1 MSTTAPVRRSAALR
15 RGPAR
20 PRASALRRRQ
30 QRWGLALAAPVALL
44 VITFSLVPTL
54 QGLWYSFTDWDG
66 RTASWVGL
74 DNYAKG
80 LLGNPEFLRILG
92 NNLAIVVSVPFGV
105 AGALVIAFLL
115 AQGTRGSN
123 LFRSIYFMP
132 VALSW
137 VVIGI
142 TWSYLLSD
150 RGPIN
155 AGLRAVGLGTLAQ
168 DWLGQVSTS
177 LLALILVF
185 NWSYLGINVV
195 LLYTG
200 MVSLDPSVMEAARL
214 DGASGVRLIRH
225 IVLPHVR
232 RYLELATILTMSAAI
247 TQIFGLIYT
256 MTNGGPGV
264 STTTLEFQ
272 LYTTSFKYGR
282 FAQGAALGVVLFLF
296 TLMLTLVRIRSGV
309 RRDDDD

>member
-1 MSTTAPVRRSAALR
+1 MSATATARGPAAIG

-20 PRASALRRRQ
+20 QRTSALRRSQ
-30 QRWGLALAAPVALL
+30 QRWGLLLAAPAALL
-44 VITFSLVPTL
+44 VLTFSLFPTL
-54 QGLWYSFTDWDG
+54 QGVWYSFTDWDG
-66 RTASWVGL
+66 RSAQWVGL

-80 LLGNPEFLRILG
+80 LLGNPEFVRILL
-92 NNLAIVVSVPFGV
+92 NNLAIVASVPIGV

-123 LFRSIYFMP
+123 LFRSIYFLP

-142 TWSYLLSD
+142 TWSSLLSD

-155 AGLRAVGLGTLAQ
+155 DVLRTVGLGALAQ

-185 NWSYLGINVV
+185 TWSYLGINVV

-214 DGASGVRLIRH
+214 DGAAGVRLVRH
-225 IVLPHVR
+225 IVVPHVR
-232 RYLELATILTMSAAI
+232 RYVELATILTMSAAI

-272 LYTTSFKYGR
+272 LYTTAFKYGR

-309 RRDDDD
+309 RRDDDE

>member
-1 MSTTAPVRRSAALR
+1 MSATATARGPAAIS

-20 PRASALRRRQ
+20 PRTSALRRSQ
-30 QRWGLALAAPVALL
+30 QRWGLMLAAPAALL
-44 VITFSLVPTL
+44 VLTFSLFPTL
-54 QGLWYSFTDWDG
+54 QGVWYSFTDWDG
-66 RTASWVGL
+66 RSAQWVGL

-80 LLGNPEFLRILG
+80 LLGNPEFVRILL
-92 NNLAIVVSVPFGV
+92 NNLAIVASVPIGV

-123 LFRSIYFMP
+123 LFRSIYFLP

-155 AGLRAVGLGTLAQ
+155 GVLRTVGLGALAQ

-214 DGASGVRLIRH
+214 DGASGVRLVRH
-225 IVLPHVR
+225 IVVPHVR
-232 RYLELATILTMSAAI
+232 RYVELSTILTMSAAI

-272 LYTTSFKYGR
+272 LYTTAFKYGR

-309 RRDDDD
+309 RRGDDE